1 MVFLIISN
9 NYLIGE
15 NKMLILFNYLKLDNR
30 ILNNKVLKSIKFID
44 NNSGIYYIRKWLNSE
59 RSMEC

>member
-1 MVFLIISN
+1 
-9 NYLIGE
+9 
-15 NKMLILFNYLKLDNR
+15 MLILFNYLKLDNR

-59 RSMEC
+59 RSMECSKKDYYQCCLLLR